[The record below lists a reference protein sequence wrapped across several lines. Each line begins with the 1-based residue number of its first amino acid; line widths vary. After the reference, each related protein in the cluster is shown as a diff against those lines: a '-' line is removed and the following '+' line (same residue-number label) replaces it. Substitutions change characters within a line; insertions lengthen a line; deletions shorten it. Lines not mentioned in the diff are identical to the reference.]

1 MRETTLLADRV
12 DSLTR
17 GAADAMTRRSSVRA
31 LSAAVIIAAATGVPA
46 VAKKGKKGKKCKR
59 STETCE
65 AAITAA
71 CASAPDPEACLQ
83 GLLPCC
89 DFVGRCKPSAAL
101 ECIFEAFLQEP
112 Q

>member
-71 CASAPDPEACLQ
+71 CRIRL
-83 GLLPCC
+83 
-89 DFVGRCKPSAAL
+89 AAKDRVRGKS
-101 ECIFEAFLQEP
+101 CRAKW
-112 Q
+112 